1 MQNSAITFSFCIDYN
16 EAIFESFI
24 DELHDEY
31 EVLYN
36 KNVRLVTIRHYN
48 EDIIQQLTSHKNVLV
63 EQRSRLTARFVVAD
77 N

>member
-36 KNVRLVTIRHYN
+36 KNVRLLRFAITMK
-48 EDIIQQLTSHKNVLV
+48 TSSN
-63 EQRSRLTARFVVAD
+63 S
-77 N
+77 